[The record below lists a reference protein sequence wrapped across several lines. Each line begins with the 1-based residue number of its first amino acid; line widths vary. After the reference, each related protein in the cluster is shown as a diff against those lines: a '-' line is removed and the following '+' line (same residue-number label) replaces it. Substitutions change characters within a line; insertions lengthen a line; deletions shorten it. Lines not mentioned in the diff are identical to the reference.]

1 MNFDRSFWSRL
12 AVVGVGLGILTAAP
26 VWAQARRTEVVATP
40 GEVSA
45 GATPTPLEGHLAQ
58 QQTPST
64 SLFSGP
70 SLRETGRIGAMPSS
84 APSNLIEPE
93 AQMQSPDEK
102 SIAPAA
108 TALEEEETPPKRPAG
123 VIDKRVLDR
132 EIAERFVTIDD
143 CRVEVA
149 RSHQVL
155 PTAVTAVT
163 LLLRWTIDR
172 DGTTSATDVVA
183 TSAVDMAVMDC
194 AKQAMSRWTFTR
206 PRGGPVS
213 VERKFTFKSL
223 REQR

>member
-1 MNFDRSFWSRL
+1 
-12 AVVGVGLGILTAAP
+12 
-26 VWAQARRTEVVATP
+26 
-40 GEVSA
+40 
-45 GATPTPLEGHLAQ
+45 
-58 QQTPST
+58 
-64 SLFSGP
+64 
-70 SLRETGRIGAMPSS
+70 MPSS

-93 AQMQSPDEK
+93 AQMRSPDEK

-108 TALEEEETPPKRPAG
+108 TALEEEETPPKRPTG
-123 VIDKRVLDR
+123 VIDKRVLER

-213 VERKFTFKSL
+213 VERTFTFKLL
-223 REQR
+223 REQQQR

>member
-1 MNFDRSFWSRL
+1 M
-12 AVVGVGLGILTAAP
+12 I
-26 VWAQARRTEVVATP
+26 EATDQSP
-40 GEVSA
+40 PSPPSA
-45 GATPTPLEGHLAQ
+45 
-58 QQTPST
+58 
-64 SLFSGP
+64 LFSGP

-93 AQMQSPDEK
+93 AQMTSPNEK

-108 TALEEEETPPKRPAG
+108 TALEEEETPPRRPTG

-163 LLLRWTIDR
+163 LLLRWTIER

-194 AKQAMSRWTFTR
+194 AKRVMSRWTFTR
-206 PRGGPVS
+206 PRGGTVT
-213 VERKFTFKSL
+213 VERPFLFKPL
-223 REQR
+223 PLKEH